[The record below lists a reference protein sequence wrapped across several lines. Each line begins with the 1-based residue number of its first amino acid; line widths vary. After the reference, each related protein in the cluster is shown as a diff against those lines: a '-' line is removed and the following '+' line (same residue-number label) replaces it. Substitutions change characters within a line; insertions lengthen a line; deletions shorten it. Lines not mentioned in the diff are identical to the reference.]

1 MSAYFTKENLINNSM
16 CGKSIW
22 YFSFLMGVCSSVNFY
37 PHLSDLYIV
46 LIWLWYDPLTGFYEH
61 EPFSFLKLGISWSA
75 SQTGMSHPMEFSHVT
90 EVLHLPKYTSPFTV
104 FIFRKIPVQHM
115 FNFVHDFKVTPPLCL
130 SYSSASEQ
138 EIKKRLEIQVS
149 WDVTLYWNSL
159 TLPKT
164 YIFSSNN
171 VKTGSCKENI
181 LWRKCV
187 GVTWPVTE

>member
-1 MSAYFTKENLINNSM
+1 
-16 CGKSIW
+16 
-22 YFSFLMGVCSSVNFY
+22 MGVCSSVNFY
-37 PHLSDLYIV
+37 PHLSDLFTV

-75 SQTGMSHPMEFSHVT
+75 SQTGMSYPMEL
-90 EVLHLPKYTSPFTV
+90 VLSLKYCIYRNIWHPHSQSSFLG
-104 FIFRKIPVQHM
+104 KYL

-138 EIKKRLEIQVS
+138 EIKKWLKILVS

-159 TLPKT
+159 TPPKT
-164 YIFSSNN
+164 CIFSSNN
-171 VKTGSCKENI
+171 VEPSSCKEKI

-187 GVTWPVTE
+187 GVTWPVTEWERSFESGNIERVSAHNSNSWIQ